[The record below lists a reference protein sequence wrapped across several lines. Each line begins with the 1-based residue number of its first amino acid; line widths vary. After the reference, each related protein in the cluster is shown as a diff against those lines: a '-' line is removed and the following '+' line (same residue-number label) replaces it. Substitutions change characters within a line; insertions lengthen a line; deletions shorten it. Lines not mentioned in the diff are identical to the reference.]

1 MSFRLSSF
9 LKASFAAGAIVL
21 CSAQLHSQSQIQTAA
36 VAQNI
41 SSAPL
46 NLQMATPSPDQSYSS
61 SAVPDDSQSV
71 TTPERANL
79 GTHAVGPNPDASG
92 DAQYGP
98 PPPRR
103 SPYGRPTYHSGN
115 ENADGS
121 SKYGFEV
128 GAGFTNPTGDTGH
141 YQTDNLNFS
150 VGGGRNFSKNFG
162 VLLQY
167 DYARFGI
174 PASILNTRL
183 ALYNSD
189 GYGLSSIGGN
199 VHLWSIT
206 LNPIYYFSG
215 GEKSGMYVVAGGGF
229 YRKLTNFTTPETQEY
244 CGIYGCELGTSNA
257 VFDHYSNNAFGANAG
272 LGYTYKLSRFSS
284 AKLFAEARYTF
295 VGNQANAHNNYA
307 TGGYP
312 PNNYRTE
319 YVPVTV
325 GLRW

>member
-21 CSAQLHSQSQIQTAA
+21 CSVQLHSQVQIQTPAA
-36 VAQNI
+36 AQNI
-41 SSAPL
+41 SSSSL
-46 NLQMATPSPDQSYSS
+46 NLQTAALSPDQSYSS
-61 SAVPDDSQSV
+61 SAVPDESQSAIA
-71 TTPERANL
+71 TAHANL
-79 GTHAVGPNPDASG
+79 GTQAVGPNPDASG
-92 DAQYGP
+92 DSQYGP

-103 SPYGRPTYHSGN
+103 TPYGRPTYHSGN

-121 SKYGFEV
+121 SKYGFEFGV
-128 GAGFTNPTGDTGH
+128 GFTNPTGDTGH
-141 YQTDNLNFS
+141 YQTDNFDFS
-150 VGGGRNFSKNFG
+150 AGGGRNFSKNFS

-174 PASILNTRL
+174 PTSVLNTRL
-183 ALYNSD
+183 ALYNSE

-199 VHLWSIT
+199 AHLWSFT
-206 LNPIYYFSG
+206 LNPVYYFSG

-229 YRKLTNFTTPETQEY
+229 YRKLTIFTTPETEEY
-244 CGIYGCELGTSNA
+244 CGLYGCEEGTSNA
-257 VFDHYSNNAFGANAG
+257 EFDHYSN
-272 LGYTYKLSRFSS
+272 TYKMSRFSS

-295 VGNQANAHNNYA
+295 VANMANANNNYPS
-307 TGGYP
+307 GGYP

-319 YVPVTV
+319 YVPITL